1 MDAQTAFIIYKR
13 LDNEINA
20 LEIPPDKYLNYKLL
34 DERKI
39 QIYQS
44 LIDSGVDVKKFFLA
58 NCILNKDFYIDYYKY
73 NPDKCLTLYYS
84 WDEFLEKK
92 RDDYFRRVIRELK
105 KGYRLHLEDRDKF
118 LELIQ
123 VTDYLLWS
131 VLYPE
136 DLELLLSLDDDDW
149 VKFHMPEFV
158 SRMDFIRK
166 VIKGNIVLKH
176 MKSFDKLREKALLVL
191 NK

>member
-1 MDAQTAFIIYKR
+1 MTASDVFVIFKRII
-13 LDNEINA
+13 DEINA
-20 LEIPPDKYLNYKLL
+20 LEIPPHKYLNYELK
-34 DERKI
+34 DERKL

-149 VKFHMPEFV
+149 VKFHMPEFG

-166 VIKGNIVLKH
+166 VIKGNMVLKH